1 MDAAQSVETERKFD
15 VARPELSPPLQNL
28 RGVGSVDEPV
38 EHLLEAQYFD
48 SSDLVLA
55 RHRITLRRR
64 SGGED
69 DGWHLKLP
77 LDDADSRRE
86 LQEPL
91 GTGETPPE
99 ALVRRISV
107 HLRGRKLVP
116 VVRLST
122 RRVVHRLRGADD
134 TVLAE
139 IADDH
144 VHAEPLLPGRAGHD
158 WREWEVELVSGG
170 PDLLDAVQDKFA
182 AAGVHRAG
190 HASKLARALGSLNPE
205 PAKPS
210 DRTGSGTAGRML
222 SAYVNE
228 QVQALQEQDP
238 EVRDH
243 VPDAVHQMRVAT
255 RRLRSALGTQKR
267 LLEAETTAALRGELK
282 WLAGVLGE
290 VRDTEVM
297 QERLLEL
304 LATEPPELVMGP
316 VARRINEELSA
327 EYSAGYRTLL
337 ETMDHKRY
345 FRLLDSLDEFRT
357 DLPLTA
363 KADEKPKSAAVAIG
377 KDGKRLRKAV
387 KAARSNRGT
396 PHGDESL
403 HEARKAAKRLRYA
416 AEAAAAV
423 DAKHAGRLEQ
433 AAHSIQKVLGRHQ
446 DSVVAREVLR
456 RLATEAFMQG
466 ENAFSYGRLHALEQG
481 LAAQTETDFYDNWT
495 TFPAK
500 LLK

>member
-28 RGVGSVDEPV
+28 RGVNRVDEPV

-48 SSDLVLA
+48 SSDLTLA

-91 GTGETPPE
+91 GTGDSPPE
-99 ALVRRISV
+99 ALVRQIRV

-134 TVLAE
+134 KVLAE

-158 WREWEVELVSGG
+158 WREWEVELVAGG

-190 HASKLARALGSLNPE
+190 HASKLARALGSLHPE
-205 PAKPS
+205 PATPP

-222 SAYVNE
+222 RAYVNE

-238 EVRDH
+238 QVRDR

-255 RRLRSALGTQKR
+255 RRLRSALATQRR
-267 LLEAETTAALRGELK
+267 LLEPEPAAALRAELR

-327 EYSAGYRTLL
+327 AYSDHYRTLL
-337 ETMDHKRY
+337 ETMDQERY
-345 FRLLDSLDEFRT
+345 FRLLDSLDEFRK
-357 DLPLTA
+357 DPPLTA
-363 KADEKPKSAAVAIG
+363 KADKKPKSASAAIG

-423 DAKHAGRLEQ
+423 DAKQAGQLEQ

-456 RLATEAFMQG
+456 RLAGEAFLQG
-466 ENAFSYGRLHALEQG
+466 ENAFSYGRLHALEQN
-481 LAAQTETDFYDNWT
+481 LAAETETDFYDSWT